1 MNGVFVNPPMTRTLA
16 FSSAL
21 SLQENSQMYKATKFY
36 MNRGKT
42 CSKWYN
48 KFSKMAEDLDLNISP
63 EERELELN
71 GFVWRK

>member
-1 MNGVFVNPPMTRTLA
+1 MNGVLVDPPMTRTLA

-42 CSKWYN
+42 CSKGYN
-48 KFSKMAEDLDLNISP
+48 KFSIS
-63 EERELELN
+63 L
-71 GFVWRK
+71 F

>member
-1 MNGVFVNPPMTRTLA
+1 MNGVLVDPPMTRTLA

-21 SLQENSQMYKATKFY
+21 SLPKNSQMYKATKFY

-42 CSKWYN
+42 CSKGYN
-48 KFSKMAEDLDLNISP
+48 KFSKMAKDLDLNISP

-71 GFVWRK
+71 GFVWSR